1 MNDFS
6 QIKTFIALVENHSLS
21 KTAEKMDIAVSAV
34 SRRLKDLESNLGVQ
48 LVQRTTRKMH
58 LTAAG
63 EKFHQRCSALLDE
76 LEEAKQEASL
86 CATTLSGTLKIAAP
100 LSFGVAH
107 LSPAISAF
115 MHLHPQIKIDLDM
128 SDRRIDL
135 VEEGLDLAIR
145 IGTLEDSSLM
155 ARKLA
160 SVRHVVCASPD
171 FFNRYGRPKTPQDL
185 AELPALCYGNLDK
198 PDTWQYRDK
207 SNVQAKVKVPLR
219 MRATNGDALVDAAVA
234 GLGVLCEPSFIVH
247 GAVERGVL
255 IPVLTDYQWYAMN
268 IYAVYPQSKHV
279 PARVRAFI
287 DFLVSHFGDNPYWEH
302 FLSAANDNK

>member
-1 MNDFS
+1 MNEFS
-6 QIKTFIALVENHSLS
+6 QIKTFVALVESRSIS
-21 KTAEKMDIAVSAV
+21 KAAEKMDIAVSAV
-34 SRRLKDLESNLGVQ
+34 SRRLKEVESNLGVQ

-58 LTAAG
+58 ITEAG
-63 EKFHQRCSALLDE
+63 EKFYRRCGRLLDDF
-76 LEEAKQEASL
+76 EEAKQEASNT
-86 CATTLSGTLKIAAP
+86 ATALSGTLKIATP

-107 LSPAISAF
+107 LSPAIAAF

-171 FFNRYGRPKTPQDL
+171 FFNRYGTPETPQDL
-185 AELPALCYGNLDK
+185 SELPALCYGNLDQ
-198 PDTWQYRDK
+198 PDTWHYRDK
-207 SNVQAKVKVPLR
+207 DNSPAKVKVPLR
-219 MRATNGDALVDAAVA
+219 MRATNGDALVEAAVA
-234 GLGVLCEPSFIVH
+234 GLGILCEPSFIVH

-255 IPVLTDYQWYAMN
+255 IPALTDYQWYAMN
-268 IYAVYPQSKHV
+268 IYAVYPQTRYV

-287 DFLVSHFGDNPYWEH
+287 DFLISHFGDTPYWEH
-302 FLSAANDNK
+302 FLSEGNGDD